1 MSDRA
6 GFKGK
11 IKIRLPLKVRRLIHE
26 ISIAARLVSSR
37 AKRRQHNSPRSYK
50 HPNIY
55 PEIDTDIEP
64 IIDTRTEERRNG
76 GLNILTHAVKK
87 LGFVFHR
94 DNLDERDGVIAG
106 TVKPHHQGDRLADRS
121 NQGDNPAATSG
132 EQANRSPADR
142 HDFPTDWP
150 RPAARGKSRAQGPF
164 ALAKTSQKSGEGRV
178 DTDTQT
184 VASILSLDG
193 FAALLLGALLFISP
207 LYSFVF
213 SQEPLPAYMLAAVA
227 FAVHACNKI
236 RKGKLDLFGS
246 RLNTALFILPLLALF
261 SSIGSWDTR
270 GAVGLFLL
278 LSSCFA
284 AYWLTSSLAAS
295 PAAARGL
302 LLVMIAGGAAASILM
317 LTPIAQGS
325 IANELLYS
333 VGAILS
339 ASYLCCTCFMSYYE
353 TVGNQTHLITS
364 STAGLDSDY
373 QTPLSAGSTISPGSN
388 DQTPFTAASA
398 TSRSDYLTSINPIIT
413 LSNYQTPINPTK
425 IHQQKHSKLPH
436 KTIKTLIN
444 PTLFA
449 AGYFILMSVTA
460 LGSVLTYAAILLGIA
475 LLLYGLAPAMRK
487 NTLGIILIQGASV
500 FLVIRPVQESL
511 AAGSSLS
518 GWLWAGTDLLISIA
532 LLNTW
537 HRLKKYA
544 KPYTDEG
551 PYTVK
556 EHYPGKEPQI
566 SEELDTSKK
575 PYTSNDFHL
584 SIELNPS
591 QTTPA
596 AGYRKALQRKPH
608 RRGTRRLRPWVIPTA
623 AVFLFLVILISGF
636 QNIPL
641 LCKQTAGQQPYPLA
655 ELMLRSRDG
664 LKAMATSPRTLLLG
678 AGGGGWQALS
688 HMHQSFYYEAPVP
701 GAFLQAGVELGIFG
715 LLAFCAA
722 WSIFINKMK
731 QLLKASRLKAHSI
744 KDSSVWLSSE
754 KKAVITATAVGVL
767 ALGCHLILW
776 CGFSPAASLYLFV
789 LFGLGNCLSSRL
801 LPQTNDKRAKTV
813 HISSILRRSKLMQ
826 WSGFLRWTTLF
837 SMSKHNPK
845 PKLIPWLKHIRR
857 PKFIPRLAFFRKPV
871 LIHRPGLR
879 SSRLRL
885 PKLRLPRLRLPKVII
900 TGTCLPKITISK
912 AFSKISIGSRLHK
925 ISLSKHRFRLILI
938 GLSVSS
944 DNKGSINLNDI
955 KNSMNGERVSSG
967 LKGSARCTSLRLF
980 LSIPLAWAKSAAANS
995 QRLARNTAKYLTVLA
1010 VAVLIFNLS
1019 WGIWL
1024 GEKSARTAAYAL
1036 EKGDIPAALHN
1047 MEKAARLDPFNSSYH
1062 KQLGMLYLERGSVNG
1077 LPKNGV
1083 SSGTSKSNKALSAE
1097 SNKASNENMNRTSN
1111 RASNKTITKSS
1122 NGTPTSET
1130 LSKASSGDAGRS
1142 LSGVFPEALNGESK
1156 RGSDEQENLKKAVFH
1171 FQRGLR
1177 LSRGDVELRVLYAEA
1192 LLQMGKVE
1200 EGAAQLKEAIKLRP
1214 LQQNLY
1220 EYLSLGCLTA
1230 GRFLLE
1236 QAQIPEK
1243 ALQETADQNQQ
1254 KNLTI
1259 TLDKTQPENLEKDPQ
1274 ETITITLD
1282 KNHKESLNEPTA
1294 KTQTKTPA
1302 NTALLNKA
1310 RSYLKAALRVP
1321 EELEK
1326 RRARINKN
1334 HLIYWRGSP
1343 YLGITP
1349 KIQLYSGEA
1358 AALLGDWPQAVRYLN
1373 KAARDASLRPE
1384 ALLWKGLVQKRTGLG
1399 QMGET
1404 LISRALQEKPELAD
1418 ELNKL
1423 EELFE

>member
-1 MSDRA
+1 MNDRA
-6 GFKGK
+6 KFKGK
-11 IKIRLPLKVRRLIHE
+11 IKLRLPLKVRRFIHE
-26 ISIAARLVSSR
+26 ISIAARLASSR
-37 AKRRQHNSPRSYK
+37 AKRKQQNSLSFYI

-55 PEIDTDIEP
+55 PEIDTDVEP
-64 IIDTRTEERRNG
+64 IIDSHTEERGRG
-76 GLNILTHAVKK
+76 GLNILTHAIKK
-87 LGFVFHR
+87 LGFAFHR
-94 DNLDERDGVIAG
+94 DNSDEREGVLAG

-164 ALAKTSQKSGEGRV
+164 ALAKTSQKSGERRV
-178 DTDTQT
+178 DADTLAAT
-184 VASILSLDG
+184 SFLSLDG
-193 FAALLLGALLFISP
+193 LAALLLGVLLFISP

-213 SQEPLPAYMLAAVA
+213 SQEPLPVYMLATVA
-227 FAVHACNKI
+227 FAVHACKKI
-236 RKGKLDLFGS
+236 HKGKLDLFAS
-246 RLNTALFILPLLALF
+246 RLNTALFLLPLLALF
-261 SSIGSWDTR
+261 SSIGAWDTR

-284 AYWLTSSLAAS
+284 AYWLTSSLTAF
-295 PAAARGL
+295 PAAAWGL
-302 LLVMIAGGAAASILM
+302 LLLMITGGAAASILM
-317 LTPIAQGS
+317 LTSIVQGS
-325 IANELLYS
+325 LANELLYS
-333 VGAILS
+333 LGALLS
-339 ASYLCCTCFMSYYE
+339 ALYLCCTCIMSYYE
-353 TVGNQTHLITS
+353 TNQPHLTTS
-364 STAGLDSDY
+364 STTGLDSNY
-373 QTPLSAGSTISPGSN
+373 RMPLTTSSTISPDPN
-388 DQTPFTAASA
+388 NQNLFTA
-398 TSRSDYLTSINPIIT
+398 TSTISDSDYRTSSNPIIT
-413 LSNYQTPINPTK
+413 LADYPNPINPVITA
-425 IHQQKHSKLPH
+425 QQKHSKLLY
-436 KTIKTLIN
+436 KILKTLISL
-444 PTLFA
+444 TLFI
-449 AGYFILMSVTA
+449 AGYFLLMSITA
-460 LGSVLTYAAILLGIA
+460 LGSVLTYITLLLGIA
-475 LLLYGLAPAMRK
+475 LLFYGLTPVMRK
-487 NTLGIILIQGASV
+487 NALGIILIQGASV

-518 GWLWAGTDLLISIA
+518 GWLWPGAGFLLAIV

-537 HRLKKYA
+537 HRLKKYTEPITD
-544 KPYTDEG
+544 KGHYTGQVD
-551 PYTVK
+551 
-556 EHYPGKEPQI
+556 YPGKEPH
-566 SEELDTSKK
+566 TSKE
-575 PYTSNDFHL
+575 P
-584 SIELNPS
+584 NPS
-591 QTTPA
+591 QAGSA
-596 AGYRKALQRKPH
+596 ADYRKAPQRKPQ

-623 AVFLFLVILISGF
+623 AVLLSLVILFSGF

-641 LCKQTAGQQPYPLA
+641 LCKQAAGQQPYPLT
-655 ELMLRSRDG
+655 ELMLRSRDAI
-664 LKAMATSPRTLLLG
+664 KAMATNPRTFLLG
-678 AGGGGWQALS
+678 SGGGGWPALS
-688 HMHQSFYYEAPVP
+688 HLHQSFYYEAPVP
-701 GAFLQAGVELGIFG
+701 GAFLHAGVELGIFG

-722 WSIFINKMK
+722 WSIFINNMK
-731 QLLKASRLKAHSI
+731 QLLKTNRLKANSI
-744 KDSSVWLSSE
+744 TDSSVELNSE
-754 KKAVITATAVGVL
+754 QKAVITATATGAL
-767 ALGCHLILW
+767 ALGCHFLLW
-776 CGFSPAASLYLFV
+776 CGFSLAVSLYLFAF
-789 LFGLGNCLSSRL
+789 FGLGNCLSSRL
-801 LPQTNDKRAKTV
+801 LPQPFVKKGKTV
-813 HISSILRRSKLMQ
+813 LVS
-826 WSGFLRWTTLF
+826 FNF
-837 SMSKHNPK
+837 
-845 PKLIPWLKHIRR
+845 RR
-857 PKFIPRLAFFRKPV
+857 PELRQRLKFLCRLEFFRQFLSWPKQIRWPKVIPRLAFVRKPV

-879 SSRLRL
+879 SSRFRL
-885 PKLRLPRLRLPKVII
+885 SKSQLPRLRLPKVMI
-900 TGTCLPKITISK
+900 TGICLPQITISK

-967 LKGSARCTSLRLF
+967 LKGSACCTSLRLF

-1062 KQLGMLYLERGSVNG
+1062 KQLGMLYQKRGSVNALPQNLPEDG
-1077 LPKNGV
+1077 LSNR
-1083 SSGTSKSNKALSAE
+1083 TSKTDEALRTVSNKTSSETL
-1097 SNKASNENMNRTSN
+1097 NKTSN
-1111 RASNKTITKSS
+1111 RASNKTITTAL
-1122 NGTPTSET
+1122 NGTLNET
-1130 LSKASSGDAGRS
+1130 LDRTADGNTGQP
-1142 LSGVFPEALNGESK
+1142 LSGVFPEPLNVEGRASN
-1156 RGSDEQENLKKAVFH
+1156 DQENLKKAVFH
-1171 FQRGLR
+1171 FQKGLR

-1192 LLQMGKVE
+1192 LLQMGEVE
-1200 EGAAQLKEAIKLRP
+1200 DGAAQLKEAVKLRP

-1220 EYLSLGCLTA
+1220 EYLSLGYLTA

-1236 QAQIPEK
+1236 QAQTQEK
-1243 ALQETADQNQQ
+1243 APQEIPDQNQQ
-1254 KNLTI
+1254 KTITI
-1259 TLDKTQPENLEKDPQ
+1259 TLDETGPENPEKDPQ